1 MGNRRYQMNQMIS
14 NERFLK
20 KSSNDNQMNHM
31 KGTNHLKVKERDY
44 MINTAMK
51 RLGISDEWR
60 PAVARGANY
69 IPGERFWSLV
79 DYATKARKSPA
90 RCFIKCINN
99 EMFNR

>member
-1 MGNRRYQMNQMIS
+1 MGNRRYQMNQMTS
-14 NERFLK
+14 NERFHK
-20 KSSNDNQMNHM
+20 KSSNDNQM
-31 KGTNHLKVKERDY
+31 KGTNHLKAKERDY